1 MEMTMD
7 NSVRPQILPPLRGSH
22 STSIINIV
30 EYWISMAQNKNSRSS
45 VASTQSTILEQGGN
59 FFFYR
64 LKVRSEKH
72 RVPMYL

>member
-1 MEMTMD
+1 MEVAMD
-7 NSVRPQILPPLRGSH
+7 NSSRPQRPPPLRSSC

-45 VASTQSTILEQGGN
+45 VASTQSTILEQGGI